1 MLIII
6 FFFCIYA
13 KKTLEFSITE
23 LAIFFL
29 LVQITALLGSLLFGF
44 IGDKIGIK
52 KSLVFTIIMWTLIT
66 GAVFVTDDKNS
77 FFIIG
82 AFAGTFLGATQSL
95 SRTLMAKLTPDNLK
109 TTFFGLYALLEKSS
123 TLLGPLTFGLVSWLS
138 GSQKMAVLS
147 VGFFFLVGMLLIRK
161 VKVENKTIT
170 V

>member
-1 MLIII
+1 M
-6 FFFCIYA
+6 FF
-13 KKTLEFSITE
+13 
-23 LAIFFL
+23 
-29 LVQITALLGSLLFGF
+29 
-44 IGDKIGIK
+44 
-52 KSLVFTIIMWTLIT
+52 
-66 GAVFVTDDKNS
+66 TDDKNS

-95 SRTLMAKLTPDNLK
+95 SRTMMAKLTPDNLK

-161 VKVENKTIT
+161 VKMENKIIT
-170 V
+170 D